1 MFVNLFKNILNII
14 IQSNTYKNH
23 RQELKRSKTG
33 NFLKKIGVIEVH
45 IIPIFEKKNWQMHSS
60 LPGLLLNQTF
70 IADNFLH
77 FGLTLLRRNLPL

>member
-45 IIPIFEKKNWQMHSS
+45 IIPIFEKKKLANAQFTTRSAAES
-60 LPGLLLNQTF
+60 NLYCTQF
-70 IADNFLH
+70 F
-77 FGLTLLRRNLPL
+77 TLWPDIT